1 MDVESAKKA
10 WPCRLPGGEKC
21 NLIPQIPGISV
32 ALFLATYG
40 ACSVA
45 NELKDPRERD
55 EDISGA
61 TVAVEIERNEDG
73 FYEYTYTVSN
83 PGSSKGRVAGLLI
96 DLQCDQEFED
106 SGLPPQDDGARW
118 NFGIGGP
125 EERRVPRTPA
135 ITRAPLN
142 QGTHALAVDGAAIFG
157 VGVDPGEVWTG
168 MKIISPV
175 EPGMRPYQLEPSFN
189 MDPDIWDMDSIE
201 VGEEVPGPRDFRVNG
216 MIEAPAC
223 PGVTPP
229 PGEERF

>member
-1 MDVESAKKA
+1 MRRDAVCISLGLVLVVFAA
-10 WPCRLPGGEKC
+10 PSVVGQTIDPADTIFPDRLPSPE
-21 NLIPQIPGISV
+21 
-32 ALFLATYG
+32 
-40 ACSVA
+40 
-45 NELKDPRERD
+45 DPDPMARD

-61 TVAVEIERNEDG
+61 TVTVEIERNEDG
-73 FYEYTYTVSN
+73 FYEYTYTVAN
-83 PGSSKGRVAGLLI
+83 PESSKGRIGGLLI
-96 DLQCDQEFED
+96 DLQCDQEFEG

-142 QGTHALAVDGAAIFG
+142 QGTYALTVSGAASFG
-157 VGVDPGEVWTG
+157 LGIDPGERWTG

-201 VGEEVPGPRDFRVNG
+201 VGEEVPGPRDFWVNG

-223 PGVTPP
+223 PD
-229 PGEERF
+229 RF